1 MFLYQNKITTIP
13 VFLKKILSQLYPLE
27 LMSITVIDLK
37 VKQKGKLFAGLMLQ
51 MASRMQE
58 NI

>member
-27 LMSITVIDLK
+27 LMSITVTDLK
-37 VKQKGKLFAGLMLQ
+37 VKRKGKQFAGLMLQ

>member
-37 VKQKGKLFAGLMLQ
+37 VKQKGKQFAGLMLQ

>member
-13 VFLKKILSQLYPLE
+13 AFLKKILSQLYPLE

-37 VKQKGKLFAGLMLQ
+37 VKQKGKQFAGLMLQ

>member
-37 VKQKGKLFAGLMLQ
+37 VKQKGKQFAGLMLQ
-51 MASRMQE
+51 MASRIQE